1 MSLCNQDTVKHDLLS
16 AHYVS
21 DILSM
26 RVILVNKTEKSGL
39 YSSGVYLTS
48 FSDDMFP
55 MSNDSQ
61 TLLIRMTGGPFKKFQ
76 SLPNLDQMQVILMY
90 KEGW

>member
-1 MSLCNQDTVKHDLLS
+1 MSLYNQDTAKHDLLS
-16 AHYVS
+16 AHHVS
-21 DILSM
+21 DILGT

-39 YSSGVYLTS
+39 YSSGVCLTS

-61 TLLIRMTGGPFKKFQ
+61 SLLIRITGGPLKKFQ
-76 SLPNLDQMQVILMY
+76 SLPNLDQM
-90 KEGW
+90 

>member
-1 MSLCNQDTVKHDLLS
+1 MSLYNQDTAKHDLLS
-16 AHYVS
+16 AHHVS
-21 DILSM
+21 DILGT

-39 YSSGVYLTS
+39 YSSGVCLTS

-61 TLLIRMTGGPFKKFQ
+61 SLLIKITGGPLKKFQ
-76 SLPNLDQMQVILMY
+76 SLPNLDQM
-90 KEGW
+90 